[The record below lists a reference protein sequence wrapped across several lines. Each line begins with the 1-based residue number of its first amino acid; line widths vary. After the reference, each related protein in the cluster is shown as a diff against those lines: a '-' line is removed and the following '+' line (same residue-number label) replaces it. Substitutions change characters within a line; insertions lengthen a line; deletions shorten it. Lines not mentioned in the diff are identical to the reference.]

1 MEWHG
6 WYAGQ
11 WGDRYGDLRTDTNPS
26 GTEFNH
32 KIITI
37 LSSSLTSQMIIWL
50 NSTYLQRSEAIDFTI
65 ALVPEVTTLIA
76 PILHN
81 KIVQVF
87 NIESNVENMQSQ
99 DSYCSQ
105 VWVYREIFPDVV
117 WVLIGLAM
125 ATSSLGFIMI
135 GRYAR
140 DRRNTLLESIGLTSR
155 MLILL
160 SYDDILTRRQFSFK
174 MLLFSTSVWF
184 YVIFCYYTADLT
196 ARKSIQLKS

>member
-1 MEWHG
+1 M
-6 WYAGQ
+6 
-11 WGDRYGDLRTDTNPS
+11 
-26 GTEFNH
+26 
-32 KIITI
+32 
-37 LSSSLTSQMIIWL
+37 

-87 NIESNVENMQSQ
+87 YIESNVENMRRQS
-99 DSYCSQ
+99 SYCAQ
-105 VWVYREIFPDVV
+105 VWVYREIFPDLV

-125 ATSSLGFIMI
+125 VTASLGFIMI
-135 GRYAR
+135 GKYGR
-140 DRRNTLLESIGLTSR
+140 DRKNALLESIGLTSR

-184 YVIFCYYTADLT
+184 YLIFCYYTADLT
-196 ARKSIQLKS
+196 ARDSIQLN